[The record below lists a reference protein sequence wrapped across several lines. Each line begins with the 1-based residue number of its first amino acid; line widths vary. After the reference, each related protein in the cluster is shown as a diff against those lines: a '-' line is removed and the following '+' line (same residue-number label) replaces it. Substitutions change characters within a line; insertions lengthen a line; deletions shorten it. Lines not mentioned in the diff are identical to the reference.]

1 MKTKIIVL
9 LFLLG
14 GSVLA
19 APAADAPSPA
29 VREMASVEQ
38 FLGLS
43 DAELDQLQQVIARLR
58 AMPVEQRTALR
69 REIAQYRQL
78 PEPQREQLR
87 AGWGWMPQ
95 EIQDAWREMMQHAT
109 PERRAAI
116 QKDLQALAPEEKTA
130 RRRQLVE
137 EYLKTK
143 PARP

>member
-1 MKTKIIVL
+1 MKTKIIAL
-9 LFLLG
+9 LFLLS

-19 APAADAPSPA
+19 TPAAETPAP
-29 VREMASVEQ
+29 VLREMASVEQ

-43 DAELDQLQQVIARLR
+43 DAELDQLQQVVARIR
-58 AMPVEQRTALR
+58 AMPVAQRASLR

-95 EIQDAWREMMQHAT
+95 EIQDAWREMMQNAT
-109 PERRAAI
+109 SERRAAI
-116 QKDLQALAPEEKTA
+116 QKELQALPPEEKTA

-143 PARP
+143 PSRP